1 MTIRT
6 KQTSKVKLWSH
17 SFIFVMLANALLFGA
32 FEMLLPTLPLFV
44 SDIGGDTK
52 QIGLVTGIFVFS
64 AILIRPFAGVL
75 ATKMDKKYLLIIGIA
90 ICALSSG
97 AYYLSS
103 GIWIMLLIRVI
114 HGFGFGLATTYFTTI
129 AAESIPE
136 ERRGEG
142 LGYFG
147 VGEAIAMSLGP
158 LMGVTILQ
166 TYHFQSLFMSCMA
179 ITLLALLIA
188 VFISRKPKSANDLGN
203 QKTRITTF
211 KLIEKRVLFPA
222 ILIFLAG
229 ISAGGIISFTALYAI
244 DKGFESVAWFF
255 FIVAAASF
263 LVRLVSGKMFDNLG
277 PASVLIPAGMITIA
291 GFIVLI
297 AAQSEFQF
305 LIAGFLYGFGFGA
318 IFPALQTVCLN
329 LVEEHNHEDAIGTFF
344 NFFELGIGGGSLLLG
359 AVAEAFSYQAIYYVS
374 IGSYVLYLLLYLT
387 YTSFN
392 IQIRKKRKIAKT
404 IGTNF
409 VSTKGG
415 QNE

>member
-1 MTIRT
+1 MTSLI
-6 KQTSKVKLWSH
+6 KQSSKVKLWNR
-17 SFIFVMLANALLFGA
+17 SFIFVMFSNALLFGA

-44 SDIGGDTK
+44 SDIGGNAT
-52 QIGLVTGIFVFS
+52 QIGLVTGMFVFS

-75 ATKMDKKYLLIIGIA
+75 ATKIDKKHLLIIGIT
-90 ICALSSG
+90 ICALSTG

-142 LGYFG
+142 IGYFG
-147 VGEAIAMSLGP
+147 VGETIAMSVGP
-158 LMGVTILQ
+158 LIGVSILQ
-166 TYHFQSLFMSCMA
+166 TYHFQGLFMSCMA
-179 ITLLALLIA
+179 ITLLALWIA
-188 VFISRKPKSANDLGN
+188 VFISKKTKTAKDLGN
-203 QKTRITTF
+203 KKVPTTSF

-222 ILIFLAG
+222 ILIFLTG
-229 ISAGGIISFTALYAI
+229 ISAGGIISFSALYAI
-244 DKGFESVAWFF
+244 DKGFENVAWFF
-255 FIVAAASF
+255 FMVAVASF

-291 GFIVLI
+291 GFIVLL
-297 AAQSEFQF
+297 ATQSEFQF

-329 LVEEHNHEDAIGTFF
+329 LVDEHDHENAIGTFF
-344 NFFELGIGGGSLLLG
+344 NFFDLGIGGGSLLLG

-374 IGSYVLYLLLYLT
+374 IGCYVLYLLVYLT

-392 IQIRKKRKIAKT
+392 IQNKYSVKT
-404 IGTNF
+404 PPVTIKDR
-409 VSTKGG
+409 S
-415 QNE
+415 